1 MRTHRVIATTLIVG
15 LFAIAACDR
24 FKKHP
29 DAGANSSSSSSGTS
43 TDDSGATAS
52 ADDASSDA
60 ASAPAAANEKDVKRF
75 PDEEVLVETVQVQ
88 WPTVV
93 ARTEPGAGN
102 VVATLPKG
110 ASVTVGARK
119 GKSVLGIFQDP
130 KDATKTLMGWIAED
144 AFTPGTSPPPVLTLH
159 TDGGTPPK
167 PSGVCP
173 AGLTLLFD
181 QEPFCGKVCKA
192 NTDCTAPQVCA
203 SGPKLITASGTQGAT
218 VMACRRAL
226 ANATIS
232 DAGVITVTTS
242 DGGTRIITNPF
253 RPGRIGGVK

>member
-1 MRTHRVIATTLIVG
+1 MRTHRVIATTMIVG
-15 LFAIAACDR
+15 LVLIAACDK

-29 DAGANSSSSSSGTS
+29 DAGADSSSSASTA

-52 ADDASSDA
+52 TDDASSDA
-60 ASAPAAANEKDVKRF
+60 APAGPAAANEKDIKRF
-75 PDEEVLVETVQVQ
+75 PDEEALVETVQVQ
-88 WPTVV
+88 WATVA
-93 ARTEPGAGN
+93 ARTEPGAGT

-159 TDGGTPPK
+159 TDGGAPPK

-181 QEPFCGKVCKA
+181 QEPFCG
-192 NTDCTAPQVCA
+192 TATARAA
-203 SGPKLITASGTQGAT
+203 SRSRS
-218 VMACRRAL
+218 RR
-226 ANATIS
+226 
-232 DAGVITVTTS
+232 
-242 DGGTRIITNPF
+242 
-253 RPGRIGGVK
+253 